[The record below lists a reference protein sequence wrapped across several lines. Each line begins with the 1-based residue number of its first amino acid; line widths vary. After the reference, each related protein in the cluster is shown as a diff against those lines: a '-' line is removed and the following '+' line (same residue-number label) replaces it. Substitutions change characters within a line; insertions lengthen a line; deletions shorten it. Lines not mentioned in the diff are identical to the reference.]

1 VPSSKENVSRPLRPV
16 PDAAPIGLALAG
28 GSGVRARPLTL
39 RSPDYQ
45 RSKAAITLAGRSL
58 IDWEVDLLA
67 RQGVTHFYIVAKGL
81 ENRTQ
86 IKSIL
91 GHGAPRGLSVSYSR
105 PRFDTEN
112 TGSGQA
118 TLRALEYWQLNGLA
132 LVFPTD
138 SVFDFDL
145 DEMVAAHR
153 AQNAVVTVASVA
165 RRPEEAA
172 GKYGVLSLDGPR
184 VLGFHEKPA
193 LAEAMS
199 MARRAGRGDGMVDVN
214 AGMYLIDCTRL
225 RAIAG
230 LPRLRHLV
238 SSGLDWGGQ
247 LLPFLAR
254 HGRCVAAHRIARFG
268 DLGTPQD
275 YLETLGD
282 LLRGKFPLLALEL
295 DGEIAVNDSVR
306 IHESSLHLADLA
318 TGRTLAQKLAA
329 GEVRIG
335 PNVRIGRDVEI
346 GPGVSVENSDIGDG
360 VDIGARAVV
369 RGSACADHAMIG
381 AGARLEDVI
390 VGAMA
395 VVESAVGQAT
405 VLTGYTAI
413 GDEARVAAGS
423 RLHGVRIYPRVKV
436 QSDLPLSP
444 GMVLAQHLSTVAM
457 PPETMAPGLAAIA
470 EATD

>member
-1 VPSSKENVSRPLRPV
+1 M
-16 PDAAPIGLALAG
+16 A
-28 GSGVRARPLTL
+28 
-39 RSPDYQ
+39 
-45 RSKAAITLAGRSL
+45 
-58 IDWEVDLLA
+58 
-67 RQGVTHFYIVAKGL
+67 
-81 ENRTQ
+81 
-86 IKSIL
+86 
-91 GHGAPRGLSVSYSR
+91 
-105 PRFDTEN
+105 
-112 TGSGQA
+112 
-118 TLRALEYWQLNGLA
+118 LRA
-132 LVFPTD
+132 D
-138 SVFDFDL
+138 
-145 DEMVAAHR
+145 
-153 AQNAVVTVASVA
+153 
-165 RRPEEAA
+165 
-172 GKYGVLSLDGPR
+172 
-184 VLGFHEKPA
+184 
-193 LAEAMS
+193 
-199 MARRAGRGDGMVDVN
+199 RGDGMVDVN

-230 LPRLRHLV
+230 LPRLRHLAR
-238 SSGLDWGGQ
+238 SGLDWGGQ

-254 HGRCVAAHRIARFG
+254 YGRYVAAHRIARFG

-282 LLRGKFPLLALEL
+282 VLRGKFPLLSLEL

-306 IHESSLHLADLA
+306 IHESSLRVADLA

-381 AGARLEDVI
+381 AGARLEDVV

-436 QSDLPLSP
+436 RSDLPLSP
-444 GMVLAQHLSTVAM
+444 GMVLTQHLSTVAM